1 MFRQNLTLNLTDN
14 KASASVKKPFGT
26 LELGSGSG
34 SGGGLTF
41 NFGGYNR
48 INVNLIDA
56 TIPLDRQGYVSF

>member
-14 KASASVKKPFGT
+14 KASASVKKPFDT
-26 LELGSGSG
+26 LDLHGSGSG
-34 SGGGLTF
+34 SGAGLTF

-56 TIPLDRQGYVSF
+56 TIPLERQG